1 MPEEQEFADLIRRV
15 RAGDD
20 QAAAE
25 LVRLYEPEVRR
36 IIRTR
41 LTDLHLRPLLDSQD
55 ICQSVL
61 GNFFV
66 RAATGQFELDT
77 PQQLLK
83 LLVTMA
89 RNKLRDQ
96 ARKQGAERRVDRHR
110 VDAGAGVLESIADS
124 ADSPSQTV
132 ADRELL
138 QTIRSRLTDAE
149 RFLADQRAQGRA
161 WQDIAAELG
170 DTPESLRKRLARAI
184 DRVLR
189 QLGLDDLAAP

>member
-20 QAAAE
+20 AAAAE

-41 LTDLHLRPLLDSQD
+41 LTDLRLRPLLDSQD

-61 GNFFV
+61 GNFFL
-66 RAATGQFELDT
+66 RAASGQFELDT

-96 ARKQGAERRVDRHR
+96 ARRQAAGRRVDRHR
-110 VDAGAGVLESIADS
+110 AAGGSRALEGVADPG
-124 ADSPSQTV
+124 DSPSETV
-132 ADRELL
+132 AARELL
-138 QTIRSRLTDAE
+138 QTIRSRLSEQE
-149 RFLADQRAQGRA
+149 RFLADQRAQGRH
-161 WQDIAAELG
+161 WSEIAAALG
-170 DTPESLRKRLARAI
+170 DRPEALRKRLTRAV

-189 QLGLDDLAAP
+189 QLGLDEGSAV

>member
-15 RAGDD
+15 RAGDE
-20 QAAAE
+20 QAAAA

-41 LTDLHLRPLLDSQD
+41 LTDLRLRPLLDSQD

-66 RAATGQFELDT
+66 RAASGQFELDT

-96 ARKQGAERRVDRHR
+96 ARKQGAGRRVDRHR
-110 VDAGAGVLESIADS
+110 VDAGPGVLEGVVDS
-124 ADSPSQTV
+124 GDSPSQTV
-132 ADRELL
+132 AAQELL
-138 QTIRSRLTDAE
+138 QTIRSRLSDAE
-149 RFLADQRAQGRA
+149 RFLADQRAQGRP
-161 WQDIAAELG
+161 WPDIAAEVG
-170 DTPESLRKRLARAI
+170 DTPESLRKRLTRAI

-189 QLGLDDLAAP
+189 QLGLDDMTEG